1 MVTAPPWA
9 VPLAAT
15 DPLTPTLI
23 VCAVTVTAPPMEGGG
38 VAVPAVGVGAEDVAE
53 MVPSTTADP
62 PLTTLT
68 LPPVLFTAPP
78 WATVTDVP
86 DATTVVAALVVTTP
100 CTVTDPAF
108 VAPPTVTEVAP
119 ELASFSTVVSVMV
132 RVVCGLLFVTG
143 AATVT
148 TPLDWT
154 VTFVPPLSAVL
165 TEAALIRLDPLAGSD
180 VLLLDVVEVEPEVPL
195 VTAVVEARVP
205 VPAAEFTAMAFV
217 ESVLVVVV
225 VPDDVTV
232 VVVVVVVVVPPT
244 VTSSGSSS
252 QAPAAPETA
261 WASARPSAYSRFFEL
276 VSMKPPLPPTPRAAA
291 LICPE
296 NTVSLSDQ
304 MTTLPPS
311 PPARPSATRLAPRS
325 MRTTLACDTS
335 GLRPWVS
342 PPTRIEPPAAP
353 ETSSLAR
360 PVRRIVSAN
369 MSIRP
374 PEVSPPAFRA
384 PLTDTAPDN
393 PPSRMIT
400 PPSRRADEAS
410 TTPAMLMTLAAAAAA
425 DRAEMSTRPPAAAI
439 SPRFETM
446 DPPSPASASRGSVT
460 SKAISRS
467 PPMLSLKADPP
478 ARTAVPSSAL
488 IAPSFP
494 TTCPASTA

>member
-1 MVTAPPWA
+1 MT
-9 VPLAAT
+9 
-15 DPLTPTLI
+15 
-23 VCAVTVTAPPMEGGG
+23 VCAVTVTAPPLSGG
-38 VAVPAVGVGAEDVAE
+38 VAVGVPTLGVGVGDVAE
-53 MVPSTTADP
+53 MAPSTTAEP

-68 LPPVLFTAPP
+68 LPPVLFTAAPC
-78 WATVTDVP
+78 ATVTEVP
-86 DATTVVAALVVTTP
+86 DATTVVAAAVVTTP

-119 ELASFSTVVSVMV
+119 ELASFSTVVAVMV
-132 RVVCGLLFVTG
+132 RVVACVPLLVTG

-165 TEAALIRLDPLAGSD
+165 TEAALIRLDPSAGSD
-180 VLLLDVVEVEPEVPL
+180 VPPLDVVEVEPEVPL
-195 VTAVVEARVP
+195 VTAVVVALVA
-205 VPAAEFTAMAFV
+205 VTAAVFTALAFV
-217 ESVLVVVV
+217 ESVLVVVAV
-225 VPDDVTV
+225 SDV
-232 VVVVVVVVVPPT
+232 VVVVVVVVALVVPPT

-276 VSMKPPLPPTPRAAA
+276 VSMKPPLPPTPSAAA

-296 NTVSLSDQ
+296 KMVSLSDQ

-311 PPARPSATRLAPRS
+311 PPPRPSATRLAPRS
-325 MRTTLACDTS
+325 MRTTLAWGAS

-353 ETSSLAR
+353 ETSSVAR
-360 PVRRIVSAN
+360 PVRWIVSAN

-374 PEVSPPAFRA
+374 PEASPPAFRA
-384 PLTDTAPDN
+384 PPTDTAPDN

-400 PPSRRADEAS
+400 PPSRRADVAS
-410 TTPAMLMTLAAAAAA
+410 TTPAMLMTLAAASAAE
-425 DRAEMSTRPPAAAI
+425 RAEIRTRPPAAAI
-439 SPRFETM
+439 SPRFDTM
-446 DPPSPASASRGSVT
+446 EPPSPVSAVRGSVT
-460 SKAISRS
+460 SKAMSLS
-467 PPMLSLKADPP
+467 PPMLSVKAAPP

-494 TTCPASTA
+494 TVGPASTA